1 MNRSMVVVLV
11 ALLAVAAVVLTVD
24 PLGFLG
30 PSSAP
35 AAGDGSEEGG
45 GLLGTEGPRPVG
57 LVTKG
62 SAEAL
67 LGHGGEPVGE
77 IDLGL
82 GTAAVRG
89 RVEKAAGGPLAG
101 ARITVALEAEGAGE
115 RGVRTGPDGAFL
127 VRGLPEGVHMVWATH
142 PGYRTHSGPTPQ
154 LAADA
159 EMTLEPFVLEPRVD
173 LRTTIQVLVTDY
185 AGAAI
190 PGAKV
195 LATTMPWDMHIASGP
210 EGVGMP
216 GVRSRAGVTDG
227 EGRAVLP
234 DLEPDEYNVVVSAPG
249 HATESRDRVQV
260 SQGTTRRLTFRLD
273 AAVAIEG
280 RLVDH
285 EGQGLKGFV
294 MGFRQPTW
302 QSSMPAMSAADG
314 QFVLDGLRA
323 GDHMVVAYAEEHG
336 QTMAPGKAPGRGLEL
351 RLGGA
356 GRVVGRVVGEDGEP
370 VGGGHVRPFQST
382 FFSYYYSQVH
392 PVGPDGT
399 FALALPRGDW
409 ELRVESE
416 GGAVSED
423 TKVAVEIGETSEV
436 EIRLPAVNVVQGVV
450 VDAAGHHVEG
460 AEVFVMQGG
469 FPPTPSRE
477 HWARS
482 DDEGRFEVIGLTAGA
497 IGLHVQHPGYAKEV
511 IEATAAPRKGVTPVR
526 VVLQQGATL
535 EGRVLDA
542 AGEPVPGQQVTAM
555 PEGSYMEALTTWSAA
570 DGRYRLTPLDGGSWS
585 VGAGPLGAPLARE
598 TVKLGNGTTTTLDL
612 RLPPTGGSLT
622 GLVRVGGTAVA
633 GAEVVV
639 SDGRGIGS
647 GRAVTNEEGRFT
659 VEGLAIGR
667 VSVTATSGSTAR
679 GTASVVIP
687 DEPPT
692 ADVTIDIGTATFRAR
707 IVGADG
713 TPLSGVFSNL
723 ESPDAVGGGNTR
735 WSPLPQTG
743 ADGQIVASGVTPG
756 RWRLRATE
764 AAHAHF
770 LSDPFDLV
778 EGGTVDLGTVTMRR
792 AAEIRGR
799 VTNDAGAVVENAT
812 ASVKRPN
819 GEPVF
824 FFSIATTGSDGR
836 FVLRGIEA
844 GSYRLRVEAL
854 GHAPYEAPLDVPAEG
869 VETTAVLPRGGGLVF
884 DVRTTDDEPLGS
896 ARIILYDA
904 AMQPVLRTLS
914 IVNFTDSGVRWTG
927 ADGSAVID
935 DLAAG
940 TYRVAAQ
947 RDGYEMDGPAVAV
960 GVRPGE
966 RSTVRV
972 LLRPTPE

>member
-1 MNRSMVVVLV
+1 MTRSMLIVLLALV
-11 ALLAVAAVVLTVD
+11 ALAAIVLTVD
-24 PLGFLG
+24 PLGLLG
-30 PSSAP
+30 PKPGGAGEDEAP
-35 AAGDGSEEGG
+35 GGDALEGAGAE
-45 GLLGTEGPRPVG
+45 RAVG

-62 SAEAL
+62 SADAL
-67 LGHGGEPVGE
+67 LGAPREPEGE

-82 GTAAVRG
+82 GTAAVKG
-89 RVEKAAGGPLAG
+89 RVDKAGGGPLAG
-101 ARITVALEAEGAGE
+101 ARITVQLDVEDASS
-115 RGVRTGPDGAFL
+115 RGLRTRPDGTFL

-142 PGYRTHSGPTPQ
+142 PGYRAHSAPTPQ
-154 LAADA
+154 LVADA
-159 EMTLEPFVLEPRVD
+159 VLELDAFVLEPRVD

-190 PGAKV
+190 PAAKV

-227 EGRAVLP
+227 DGRAVLA

-302 QSSMPAMSAADG
+302 QSSMPAMSADDG
-314 QFVLDGLRA
+314 HFVLDGLRA
-323 GDHMVVAYAEEHG
+323 GDHMIVAYAEEHG
-336 QTMAPGKAPGRGLEL
+336 QTMAPGKAPSRGLEL
-351 RLGGA
+351 RLAGA
-356 GRVVGRVVGEDGEP
+356 GRVVGRVLDAEGEP
-370 VGGGHVRPFQST
+370 VGGGYVRPFQST
-382 FFSYYYSQVH
+382 YFSYYYSQVH

-399 FALALPRGDW
+399 FAFSLPRGDW
-409 ELRVESE
+409 ELRVE
-416 GGAVSED
+416 GDDGAVSED
-423 TKVAVEIGETSEV
+423 SKVAVAIGETSEV
-436 EIRLPAVNVVQGVV
+436 EIRMPAVNVVQGVI
-450 VDAAGHHVEG
+450 VDGAGHHVEG
-460 AEVFVMQGG
+460 ADVFVMQGG

-482 DDEGRFEVIGLTAGA
+482 DDEGRFEVAGLAPGA

-511 IEATAAPRKGVTPVR
+511 FEATAAPRKAGTPVR

-535 EGRVLDA
+535 QGRVLDA
-542 AGEPVPGQQVTAM
+542 AGQPVAGHQVTAM

-570 DGRYRLTPLDGGSWS
+570 DGAYRLTPMDGGSWS

-598 TVKLGNGTTTTLDL
+598 SLKLSNGTTTTLDL

-622 GLVRVGGTAVA
+622 GLVRLGGAAAA

-647 GRAVTNEEGRFT
+647 GRAVTDEEGRFV
-659 VEGLAIGR
+659 VEGLAVGR
-667 VSVTATSGSTAR
+667 VQVTATAGGAAR
-679 GTASVVIP
+679 GSNSFVIP
-687 DEPPT
+687 DDPPT
-692 ADVTIDIGTATFRAR
+692 LDVTMDIGTATVRAR

-723 ESPDAVGGGNTR
+723 ESPAATDVGNTR
-735 WSPLPQTG
+735 WQPLPQTG
-743 ADGQIVASGVTPG
+743 ADGMIVASGVTPG

-764 AAHAHF
+764 TAHAQYVTEA
-770 LSDPFDLV
+770 FDLA
-778 EGGTVDLGTVTMRR
+778 EGGTVDLGTLAMRR

-799 VTNDAGAVVENAT
+799 VTDDSGAVVENAT
-812 ASVKRPN
+812 ATVKRPN
-819 GEPVF
+819 GEPMF
-824 FFSIATTGSDGR
+824 AWSIATTGSDGR

-854 GHAPYEAPLDVPAEG
+854 GHGPYEAPLDVPPEG
-869 VETTAVLPRGGGLVF
+869 VETAPVLPRGGGLVF
-884 DVRTTDDEPLGS
+884 DVRTTLDEPLGS
-896 ARIILYDA
+896 ARLVLYDA
-904 AMQPVLRTLS
+904 AMQPVLRTFS

-935 DLAAG
+935 DLAPG
-940 TYRVAAQ
+940 TYRVAAE

-960 GVRPGE
+960 GVRSGE

-972 LLRPTPE
+972 LLRPKPE